1 VALAAPAML
10 TMLAI
15 LASCGPPA
23 DQYTLTAVAFGDL
36 PGWRDDSAAAAL
48 PALARSCGVLEALP
62 ADRALGPEAIAA
74 FTGTAA
80 DWRKPC
86 AALAALPAGDDAV
99 ARAYFER
106 WFQPYRAAI
115 GGEAEGLFT
124 GYYEAELRGAWR
136 RSDRYTVPLHA
147 RPKDLVDV
155 DLGRFS
161 EEWRGR
167 RIVGQL
173 KGGRLEPYPARARIG
188 SEAMTGDLPVLMWV
202 DDAADAFVLHIQGS
216 GRVRLAD
223 DTEVRVGYAAN
234 NGHPFVSIGRK
245 MLDRGLITPANA
257 SMGAI
262 RAWIR
267 ANPKAAGA
275 LIDEYPRYIFF
286 RVVQGAGP
294 VGAQGVALTAGRS
307 LAVDPAYVPLGA
319 PLWLDT
325 SHPGAPDKPLRR
337 LVVAQDIG
345 GAIKGAVRGDLF
357 WGTGEAAFAEAGRM
371 KQKGRYFLLL
381 PRSLAARAASSY

>member
-1 VALAAPAML
+1 ML
-10 TMLAI
+10 VL

-23 DQYTLTAVAFGDL
+23 DQYTLTPVAFGDL
-36 PGWRDDSAAAAL
+36 PGWRADAAAAVL
-48 PALARSCGVLEALP
+48 PALARSCGVLEAQP

-74 FTGTAA
+74 FSGTAA
-80 DWRKPC
+80 DWRAPC
-86 AALAALPAGDDAV
+86 AALAALPAGDDKA

-106 WFQPYRAAI
+106 WFQPYTATI

-124 GYYEAELRGAWR
+124 GYYEAALRGAWR
-136 RSDRYTVPLHA
+136 RSDRYSVPLHA
-147 RPKDLVDV
+147 RPNDLVDV

-161 EEWRGR
+161 DEWRGQ
-167 RIVGQL
+167 RIVGRL

-188 SEAMTGDLPVLMWV
+188 SPAMAGALPVLLWV

-216 GRVRLAD
+216 GRVRMAD
-223 DTEVRVGYAAN
+223 GTMVRVGYAAN

-245 MLDRGLITPANA
+245 MLDRGLITPADA

-267 ANPKAAGA
+267 ANPKPARA

-286 RVVQGAGP
+286 RLIRGEGP
-294 VGAQGVALTAGRS
+294 VGAQGVPLTAGRS

-337 LVVAQDIG
+337 LVVAQDVG
-345 GAIKGAVRGDLF
+345 SAILGVVRGDLF
-357 WGTGEAAFAEAGRM
+357 WGTGEAAFEEAGRM
-371 KQKGRYFLLL
+371 KQPGQYYLLL
-381 PRSLAARAASSY
+381 PRAISQ